1 MKKSKKKKRYQL
13 GGLQQFQQPQQQ
25 SAVDS
30 QSEQQ
35 ANALVSGV
43 GAINPIVGAAMK
55 VGQGVG
61 AQTMDSN
68 GIYNS
73 RAGGFLD
80 NNINPTT
87 GITNFK
93 DLSSDFSAST
103 LANQLSAGLVGRSAT
118 QTRRKKELALKQIKD
133 KNVTNLD
140 LIGNSGGFKHG
151 GNLPSKLKVV
161 SGGTLNQ
168 ISPDAVEVNATNP
181 GLTDSVELDNA
192 FVDNN
197 EVIDN
202 QDRVFSDVLTTP
214 NGKSIAS
221 SAKRLEKMKSQSSR
235 FSDSNTFIDNKL
247 NDLFNYQES
256 IKASQVRTQFTGN
269 KNNRVFDDDPFVDMV
284 EGADAKKHLQDL
296 FGGDMKKKTLA
307 KYRYDD
313 LAGKQGLS
321 KGGVKPKP
329 VYDKGGK
336 VPRGG
341 PRYSGDYTTA
351 DTKFG
356 DSSLLY
362 DESIDSSGY
371 ERDNFF
377 NTTLKNA
384 DWGKIGNTAAT
395 VAPNIVNAFLQ
406 RKLKGPA
413 APSLENEL
421 KLGRVDPSAQLAE
434 NARQAS
440 MTNKLITSNTA
451 QGANLSSSLGSVLAK
466 RLAANNQIYGQN
478 QAINTQIQNQEAVLN
493 QGIRARNAER
503 QTGFR
508 NNQVDFKN
516 RKLMMTSENVANLSN
531 KIQSQNRE
539 RKQMDLDRD
548 RFNIIQSRFEDL
560 PDEMKARYPSVFDYY
575 NSKKE
580 KNKLGGKLSK
590 KLYRAGGKMKSC

>member
-1 MKKSKKKKRYQL
+1 MKKAKKKRYQL

-25 SAVDS
+25 SMIDS

-43 GAINPIVGAAMK
+43 GAVNPIVGAAMK

-93 DLSSDFSAST
+93 DLSKDFSAST

-118 QTRRKKELALKQIKD
+118 QTRRKKELALKQLND
-133 KNVTNLD
+133 RNVTNLD
-140 LIGNSGGFKHG
+140 LIGNSGGYKHG

-161 SGGTLNQ
+161 SGGTLSP
-168 ISPDAVEVNATNP
+168 ISPDAVEVNADNP
-181 GLTDSVELDNA
+181 GLTDSVELDTA

-202 QDRVFSDVLTTP
+202 QNRVFSDVLTTP
-214 NGKSIAS
+214 NGKSIATT
-221 SAKRLEKMKSQSSR
+221 AKRLEKMKSDNGR
-235 FSDSNTFIDNKL
+235 FLDSNNFIDNKL

-256 IKASQVRTQFTGN
+256 IKASQVKTQFTGK
-269 KNNRVFDDDPFVDMV
+269 KNNRMFDDNPFLEIT
-284 EGADAKKHLQDL
+284 EGADAKQHLQDL
-296 FGGDMKKKTLA
+296 FGNDMKKRTLA
-307 KYRYDD
+307 KHRYTD
-313 LAGKQGLS
+313 LTEKTGLS

-329 VYDKGGK
+329 VYETGGRTDPK
-336 VPRGG
+336 RGG
-341 PRYSGDYTTA
+341 PRYSGDYELPTNM
-351 DTKFG
+351 DNNSGGFNLNFG
-356 DSSLLY
+356 D
-362 DESIDSSGY
+362 
-371 ERDNFF
+371 
-377 NTTLKNA
+377 A
-384 DWGKIGNTAAT
+384 DWGKIGNTVAT

-413 APSLENEL
+413 APVLENEI

-478 QAINTQIQNQEAVLN
+478 QAINTQIQNNEALINTGVR
-493 QGIRARNAER
+493 GRNADR

-508 NNQVDFKN
+508 NNEVDFKN
-516 RKLMMTSENVANLSN
+516 RKLMMTSENIANLSG

-539 RKQMDLDRD
+539 RNQMNLDRD
-548 RFNIIQSRFEDL
+548 KFNIIQSRFDDL
-560 PDEMKARYPSVFDYY
+560 PTEMKSRYPSVFDYY